1 MSNPFNLEL
10 FDSSRHE
17 RSSFDCGEPALNDY
31 LKKYA
36 KQDINRD
43 FTRMHV
49 IVKNG
54 DTTNTI
60 YGYFTLNAYS
70 LTYGEFS

>member
-36 KQDINRD
+36 KQILIEILREC
-43 FTRMHV
+43 MSLLKMLMSSALYMV
-49 IVKNG
+49 I
-54 DTTNTI
+54 
-60 YGYFTLNAYS
+60 S
-70 LTYGEFS
+70 P